1 MVLLLADFSWEFPNK
16 STDSGTV
23 AMIDKRHMTDYA
35 YLMIRSFR
43 HKGLQAFFQKGSKA
57 GIQPS
62 HAARLQLLLTA
73 LNIAQKPEQMN
84 APSWALHKLS
94 GDLGGFWSLR
104 VDGNWRLIFRF
115 EGEDAFD
122 VDYVDYH

>member
-1 MVLLLADFSWEFPNK
+1 
-16 STDSGTV
+16 
-23 AMIDKRHMTDYA
+23 MTGYD

-73 LNIAQKPEQMN
+73 LNVAKKPEQMN

-104 VDGNWRLIFRF
+104 VDGNWRLVFRF